1 MAYDYLIAG
10 AGSAGAT
17 LAARLSEDPG
27 TTVLLLEAGPDYRKA
42 DRPMEMLS
50 PNPFGIIL
58 NPEFAHYRY
67 DDLMARANQY
77 QEPRVYWR
85 GRGVGGSM
93 TMNGQIAI
101 RGIPDDY
108 DDWESWGCTG
118 WGWQDVLPFFNKLES
133 DVDFGAKPYH
143 GADGPLPVYRA
154 PVDKWGPVDKALR
167 EAGLDLGYPWADDV
181 NAPRSTG
188 ISPYPI
194 CSVDGKRVSVND
206 AYLEP
211 ARDRPNLTIRSETT
225 VDRVRFDG
233 KKATGVRV
241 VSNGGTEDILA
252 REVILAAGTIHSPT
266 ILMRSGIG
274 KAAELQAFGIE
285 VIADLPVGEN
295 LVEHGGVWI
304 DLDIKPE
311 HQVTDPGF
319 RHTNCCLRY
328 SSGMTAAGANDMII
342 ISMNI
347 WTMDDAGRAVG
358 KLIVD
363 TFQTFS
369 SGHLEL
375 ESPDPHVHPVIELE
389 MLSDERD
396 LIRMRDGFKRLFEIS
411 QHEAVQ
417 RIAERVYGS
426 VTGETLS
433 NLPSDDEIDQLLL
446 HEIHDAQ
453 HPTSTCRMGAVDDP
467 RSVVDPS
474 CRVIGVENLRVIDAS
489 AMPDNPR
496 ANTNFTTIMMAEK
509 MADELKGNRQ

>member
-1 MAYDYLIAG
+1 MVYDYVIAG

-17 LAARLSEDPG
+17 LAARLTEDRD
-27 TTVLLLEAGPDYRKA
+27 TTVLLLEAGPDYRIGE
-42 DRPMEMLS
+42 RPAEMLS

-58 NPEFAHYRY
+58 KPEFAHFRY
-67 DDLMARANQY
+67 DDLLARANQY
-77 QEPRVYWR
+77 QEPRTYWR

-101 RGIPDDY
+101 RGIPEDY
-108 DDWESWGCTG
+108 DDWAAWGCTG
-118 WGWQDVLPFFNKLES
+118 WGWQDVLPYFNKLEN
-133 DVDFGAKPYH
+133 DVDFGDKPYH
-143 GADGPLPVYRA
+143 GAEGPLPVYRA
-154 PVDKWGPVDKALR
+154 PVEQWGPVDKALR
-167 EAGLDLGYPWADDV
+167 DAALDLGYPWAEDV
-181 NAPRSTG
+181 NAPRSSG
-188 ISPYPI
+188 VSPYPI
-194 CSVDGKRVSVND
+194 CSVNGERVSVND

-211 ARDRPNLTIRSETT
+211 ARNRPNLTIRSETT
-225 VDRVRFDG
+225 VDRVLFDG
-233 KKATGVRV
+233 NKAIGVRAI
-241 VSNGGTEDILA
+241 SDGHAEEIRA
-252 REVILAAGTIHSPT
+252 RDVILAAGTVHSPT
-266 ILMRSGIG
+266 ILMRSGVG
-274 KAAELQAFGIE
+274 KAAELKAFGID
-285 VIADLPVGEN
+285 VIADLPVGDN

-304 DLDIKPE
+304 DVAIKPE
-311 HQVTDPGF
+311 HQVQDEGF

-328 SSGMTAAGANDMII
+328 SSGMTGAGANDMII

-347 WTMDDAGRAVG
+347 WTMDDAGRGVG

-369 SGHLEL
+369 AGHLEL
-375 ESPDPHVHPVIELE
+375 ESPDPRTHPIIELE

-411 QHEAVQ
+411 QHDAVQ

-433 NLPSDDEIDQLLL
+433 TLPSDEEIDQLLL

-509 MADELKGNRQ
+509 MADELRGR